1 MDVMVLAGGLSHE
14 RDVSM
19 RSGRRVQEELRDAG
33 VKVSLHDVDSSLIP
47 LLRGRED
54 VVVWPMLHG
63 ASGEDGSL
71 QGLLELLGV
80 PYVGTRAREARV
92 AWVKSVA
99 KAIFARDGIATPEYV
114 TLPQSLFR
122 EVGAEHVID
131 AIVDRMGLPVV
142 VKPARGGSAL
152 GVSLVTERD
161 QLSRALVHCF
171 AYGDTAL
178 IEAAVTGTEVAVSIL
193 GTGDDAEALPAVE
206 IQAEGAYDYDAR
218 YNPGRVEYFVPARLT
233 PDDAAT
239 VARTALAVHRNL
251 SLRDLS
257 RVDIILDDQGIAQV
271 IDVNVTPGLTET
283 SLLPQSVEA
292 SGRSLTE
299 VYRSIAAA
307 AYDRE

>member
-33 VKVSLHDVDSSLIP
+33 LKVSLHDVDSSLIP
-47 LLRGRED
+47 TLRSRSD

-71 QGLLELLGV
+71 QGLLELLDV

-99 KAIFARDGIATPEYV
+99 KAVFARDGIATPEYV

-131 AIVDRMGLPVV
+131 AIVERIGLPLV

-152 GVSLVTERD
+152 GVTLVTERESM
-161 QLSRALVHCF
+161 SRALVHCF

-178 IEAAVTGTEVAVSIL
+178 VEAAVTGTEVAVSVL
-193 GTGDDAEALPAVE
+193 GTGADAEALPGVE
-206 IQAEGAYDYDAR
+206 ITAEGAYDYDAR
-218 YNPGRVEYFVPARLT
+218 YNPGRVEYFSPARLSEA
-233 PDDAAT
+233 DAST
-239 VARTALAVHRNL
+239 VAETALAVHRNL
-251 SLRDLS
+251 GLRDLS
-257 RVDIILDDQGIAQV
+257 RVDIILDDTGNAQV

-283 SLLPQSVEA
+283 SLLPQAVEA
-292 SGRSLTE
+292 SGRALGD
-299 VYRSIAAA
+299 VYTSIARAA
-307 AYDRE
+307 FDRK

>member
-1 MDVMVLAGGLSHE
+1 
-14 RDVSM
+14 DVSM

-33 VKVSLHDVDSSLIP
+33 LKVSLHDVDSNLIP
-47 LLRGRED
+47 ALRSRED

-99 KAIFARDGIATPEYV
+99 KAVFARDGIATPEYV

-122 EVGAEHVID
+122 EVGAEHVIS
-131 AIVDRMGLPVV
+131 AIQDRMGLPVV

-152 GVSLVTERD
+152 GVTLVTERD
-161 QLSRALVHCF
+161 ELSRALVHCF

-178 IEAAVTGTEVAVSIL
+178 LEAAVTGVEVAVSVL
-193 GTGDDAEALPAVE
+193 GTGDDAEALPVVE

-218 YNPGRVEYFVPARLT
+218 YNPGRVEYFAPARLSSE
-233 PDDAAT
+233 DATT
-239 VARTALAVHRNL
+239 VAEAALAVHRNL
-251 SLRDLS
+251 GLRDLS
-257 RVDIILDDQGIAQV
+257 RVDIILDEQGKAQV

-283 SLLPQSVEA
+283 SLLPQAVEA
-292 SGRSLTE
+292 SGRSLGE
-299 VYRSIAAA
+299 VYAAVA
-307 AYDRE
+307 RLAYDRG

>member
-33 VKVSLHDVDSSLIP
+33 LKVSLHDVDSNLIP
-47 LLRGRED
+47 ALRSRED

-99 KAIFARDGIATPEYV
+99 KAVFARDGIATPEYV

-122 EVGAEHVID
+122 EVGAEHVIS
-131 AIVDRMGLPVV
+131 AIQDRMGLPVV

-152 GVSLVTERD
+152 GVTLVTERD
-161 QLSRALVHCF
+161 ELSRALVHCF

-178 IEAAVTGTEVAVSIL
+178 IEAAVNGVEVAVSVL

-218 YNPGRVEYFVPARLT
+218 YNPGRVEYFAPARLSSE
-233 PDDAAT
+233 DATT
-239 VARTALAVHRNL
+239 VADAALAVHRNL
-251 SLRDLS
+251 GLR
-257 RVDIILDDQGIAQV
+257 
-271 IDVNVTPGLTET
+271 
-283 SLLPQSVEA
+283 
-292 SGRSLTE
+292 
-299 VYRSIAAA
+299 
-307 AYDRE
+307 

>member
-47 LLRGRED
+47 SLRGRED
-54 VVVWPMLHG
+54 LVVWPMLHG

-99 KAIFARDGIATPEYV
+99 KAVFARDGIATPEYV

-152 GVSLVTERD
+152 GVSLVSERD

-193 GTGDDAEALPAVE
+193 GTGDAAEALPAVE

-218 YNPGRVEYFVPARLT
+218 YNPGRVEYFVPARLS
-233 PDDAAT
+233 PEDADT
-239 VARTALAVHRNL
+239 VAQTALAVHRNL
-251 SLRDLS
+251 GLRDLS
-257 RVDIILDDQGIAQV
+257 RVDIILDGAGVAQV

-292 SGRSLTE
+292 SGRSLPE
-299 VYRSIAAA
+299 VYRGIASAA
-307 AYDRE
+307 FDRQ

>member
-47 LLRGRED
+47 SLRDRED

-99 KAIFARDGIATPEYV
+99 KAIFVRDGIATPEYV

-152 GVSLVTERD
+152 GVSLVSERD

-178 IEAAVTGTEVAVSIL
+178 IETAVTGIEVAVSIL
-193 GTGDDAEALPAVE
+193 GTGDAAEALPAVE

-218 YNPGRVEYFVPARLT
+218 YNPGRVEYFVPARLS
-233 PDDAAT
+233 PEDAAT
-239 VARTALAVHRNL
+239 VAETALAVHRNL
-251 SLRDLS
+251 GLRDLS
-257 RVDIILDDQGIAQV
+257 RVDIILDEAGVAQV

-299 VYRSIAAA
+299 VYRSIAQAA
-307 AYDRE
+307 FDRR